1 MARLTKD
8 RSALLDK
15 LVGDCVAYSLKPKE
29 SLEYI
34 GREYGVIDERT
45 YFRRRKRLLSE
56 ETTSKWYSDFARIRF
71 VRLHSKII
79 DDLERSYND
88 TNAQIFAETLKTPRS
103 EGLIIRLKQ
112 KLEET
117 AEIMS
122 EFASDTP
129 VIDAIRQKIEG
140 NKEQQKKK
148 EMTT

>member
-1 MARLTKD
+1 MTCLTRD
-8 RSALLDK
+8 RSALLNK
-15 LVGDCVAYSLKPKE
+15 LVGDCIAYSLKPKE

-34 GREYGVIDERT
+34 EKEYGVISERT
-45 YFRRRKRLLSE
+45 YFGRRKKLLSE
-56 ETTSKWYSDFARIRF
+56 ESTSKWYSDFARIRF

-88 TNAQIFAETLKTPRS
+88 TNAQIFAESRKSPRN
-103 EGLIIRLKQ
+103 EGLIIKLKQ

-117 AEIMS
+117 AGVWLQ
-122 EFASDTP
+122 FASDTP

-140 NKEQQKKK
+140 NKQQQKKK